1 MIGPV
6 SNQGS
11 TRSEWQL
18 IERQQSGLLEVR
30 TAAQFRA
37 LVAKQGL
44 QQAYAATDVVVAAD
58 AGFTDQVSA
67 QLSLGPTDPP
77 IRLRQ
82 AQVDGLE
89 ALCGSGSGE
98 LLLPAASLPS
108 LATLVAG
115 GRIELSALGEAT
127 AAHPHRDLQA
137 SLSLDQIGGGR
148 LLLHRAIVEN
158 GIVALSSVAGLT
170 ATHLGPLVGPLSSA
184 LYACG
189 GPGSIGLTMPGLGLL
204 GPGSPVL
211 VAGAVGW
218 VVGPGSGHQPAVPRS
233 PLGHALA
240 PGASAAVSVDLH
252 QLRPGSLRACRFE
265 GHGAALLLPVAAA
278 VPLLNLTTARQAAA
292 GAELL
297 EAPVLD
303 LGIPR
308 RLKPSLGRVRYSE
321 LLSGQLSLRGRPISC
336 SPAHSPRL
344 AQAAAEELVGL
355 LREGRFP
362 LRLPWRPLGSR
373 ATLVPLT
380 D

>member
-1 MIGPV
+1 M
-6 SNQGS
+6 SDLGS
-11 TRSEWQL
+11 TRCEGQL
-18 IERQQSGLLEVR
+18 IERQQSGLLQVR
-30 TAAQFRA
+30 TAEQFRA
-37 LVAKQGL
+37 LVAEQGL
-44 QQAYAATDVVVAAD
+44 AEAYAATDVVVAAD
-58 AGFTDQVSA
+58 AGFTNQVSW
-67 QLSLGPTDPP
+67 QLSLGPSDPP

-82 AQVDGLE
+82 AQLDGLE

-98 LLLPAASLPS
+98 LLLSAASLPS
-108 LATLVAG
+108 LAALLAG
-115 GRIELSALGEAT
+115 GSIEFSAIGEVT
-127 AAHPHRDLQA
+127 TMQPRRELHA

-158 GIVALSSVAGLT
+158 GIVGISSLAGLT
-170 ATHLGPLVGPLSSA
+170 ATHMGPLVGPLVSC

-211 VAGAVGW
+211 VGGAIGW
-218 VVGPGSGHQPAVPRS
+218 VVGPGSGHQPEVPRS
-233 PLGHALA
+233 ALGHALA
-240 PGASAAVSVDLH
+240 PGASAAVSVELH
-252 QLRPGSLRACRFE
+252 QLRPGSLRVCRFE

-278 VPLLNLTTARQAAA
+278 VPLLNLSSARQAAA

-297 EAPVLD
+297 EAPLLD

-321 LLSGQLSLRGRPISC
+321 LLSGQLILQGRPITC

-344 AQAAAEELVGL
+344 AAAAAEELVCR

-362 LRLPWRPLGSR
+362 LRLPWQSLGSR
-373 ATLVPLT
+373 STLVPLA